1 MHFHTKKFTCPF
13 KLNSIIVFVTYLLQ
27 AALLGE
33 SLKDSRA
40 FGWATPEEKASHDW
54 TKMVTSIQEHIG
66 SLNWGYKVQLREKK
80 VLVSMLFVKVS
91 LLVNIELTN

>member
-1 MHFHTKKFTCPF
+1 MIEVAVSDCPF
-13 KLNSIIVFVTYLLQ
+13 LTCTHLSSSVISSNLFFQ

-40 FGWATPEEKASHDW
+40 FGWDTPEEKAKHDW
-54 TKMVTSIQEHIG
+54 SKMVTAIQEHIG

-80 VLVSMLFVKVS
+80 VIFCIIFGIL
-91 LLVNIELTN
+91 